1 MPETQPA
8 PVPAPHDAEVVRA
21 AADAAVWAHPALL
34 GYRQLRTELRTGR
47 AGFGL
52 LDHDGPPAP
61 GDGTRHADPLLLR
74 SSGWLDLRAQP
85 AVVGH
90 PDLPAG
96 RYAGL
101 QVVDLLARTVAHLGA
116 VGTGTDAADW
126 AVAGPGWD
134 GAVPPHV
141 RGVLRAASPLV
152 RVVTRTGVPGP
163 GGLAAAVELQHAY
176 RVRPLHALGG
186 VPPPRPAPSLDWLPW
201 DEDRA
206 WGAGFVDYLALL
218 LRLAPP
224 ADPADRARV
233 ARWVRL
239 GVLSGA
245 ALPGA
250 GGREAGHG
258 ADARTRVLVARG
270 AALGAAQLADALRR
284 EGQGPDGP
292 GTAGGGDTEPAIAL
306 RRAVAAEDELH
317 APEPDEVRTLR
328 WRQLDGEPL
337 DGHRRYRMTLP
348 TEPPASLLWSL
359 AAHAEPS
366 GELVAH
372 RAGRYALGTGT
383 PDLPRGRSGSL
394 TVTLQHDEPADALS
408 RAGWLPVPPGRFG
421 LVLRLYGPGRA
432 PGWAPVLRVLG

>member
-8 PVPAPHDAEVVRA
+8 PVPVPHDAEVVRA
-21 AADAAVWAHPALL
+21 AAEAAVWAHPALL
-34 GYRQLRTELRTGR
+34 GYRQLRTDLRTGR
-47 AGFGL
+47 ARFGV

-61 GDGTRHADPLLLR
+61 GDGTHHADPLLLR
-74 SSGWLDLRAQP
+74 STAWLDLRAEP

-90 PDLPAG
+90 PALPAG

-116 VGTGTDAADW
+116 VGTGRDAGDW

-134 GAVPPHV
+134 GPVPPGV
-141 RGVLRAASPLV
+141 RGVLRSGSPLV
-152 RVVTRTGVPGP
+152 RVVARTGVPGP
-163 GGLAAAVELQHAY
+163 GGLTAAVELQHAY

-186 VPPPRPAPSLDWLPW
+186 VPPPRPAPSPDWLAW
-201 DEDRA
+201 DEERA

-239 GVLSGA
+239 GVLGRA

-250 GGREAGHG
+250 GGREDGDRG

-292 GTAGGGDTEPAIAL
+292 GPAGGAEPAAAL
-306 RRAVAAEDELH
+306 RRAVAAEYELH
-317 APEPDEVRTLR
+317 APEREEVRTLR
-328 WRQLDGEPL
+328 WRLLDGEPL
-337 DGHRRYRMTLP
+337 DGHRRYRMTLR
-348 TEPPASLLWSL
+348 TEPPARLLWSL
-359 AAHAEPS
+359 VAHAEPS

-372 RAGRYALGTGT
+372 RARRCALGPGT
-383 PDLPRGRSGSL
+383 PDLPRGRDGSL
-394 TVTLQHDEPADALS
+394 TVTLQHDEPAEAFG
-408 RAGWLPVPPGRFG
+408 RAGWLPVPPGRFS
-421 LVLRLYGPGRA
+421 LVLRLYGPVRA
-432 PGWAPVLRVLG
+432 PRWAPVLRMLG